1 MTESSTSLRLP
12 PETDGFERLEP
23 GVRSFLLA
31 SQRRVIEH
39 CRRLLAAQDLAAE
52 HRHRLARLS
61 GSAEADLTHL
71 AG

>member
-1 MTESSTSLRLP
+1 LP

-23 GVRSFLLA
+23 GVRSFLLE

-39 CRRLLAAQDLAAE
+39 CRRLLAAEDLAAE
-52 HRHRLARLS
+52 HRHRLTRLA
-61 GSAEADLTHL
+61 GNVEADLPYL